1 MKPCDMN
8 IELKIKDENDF
19 EKDFIKLIKK
29 RFKKI
34 MENVREYKYIKL
46 VTSEERKKSICFRV

>member
-1 MKPCDMN
+1 MN